1 MPTIQ
6 YQVLSSKNDGLPIS
20 PSELISQY
28 FFGISLKNKE
38 GASMSDSDIAFH
50 IKAAVEEMEG
60 YLNCKVMPQVIT
72 EQLDYN
78 LSDFKSWGYIPTSYP
93 VRCVHS
99 LRGFLGKVE
108 QVIYPKQWL
117 SARST
122 SDGLQY
128 FRQVFLI
135 PTAGVSPDG
144 QDTAIFNG
152 VSPHL
157 GWFGSK
163 NIPNYWTISYVTSFD
178 RIPEDIMKAIGKLA
192 AIDIFHQLG
201 DIILGA
207 GIASQ
212 SLGIDSLSQSIST
225 TSSATNAGYG
235 ARVTGYVDDLKRT
248 LPILKSKYD
257 GISLSSF

>member
-1 MPTIQ
+1 MPTVQ
-6 YQVLSSKNDGLPIS
+6 YNLLSSKNDGLPIS

-28 FFGISLKNKE
+28 FFGISLKNQE
-38 GASMSDSDIAFH
+38 GGSMSENDIAFH
-50 IKAAVEEMEG
+50 IKSAVEEIEG
-60 YLNCKVMPQVIT
+60 YLNCKIVPQVIT
-72 EQLDYN
+72 EELDYN
-78 LSDFKSWGYIPTSYP
+78 LNDYKSWGFVPTSYP
-93 VRCVHS
+93 VRCAVS
-99 LRGFLGKVE
+99 LKGFLGKVE
-108 QVIYPKQWL
+108 QVVYPDEWL
-117 SARST
+117 STRST

-128 FRQVFLI
+128 FRQVFLV
-135 PTAGVSPDG
+135 PTSGVSPQN
-144 QDTAIFNG
+144 QDTVTFHGI
-152 VSPHL
+152 SPHL

-178 RIPEDIMKAIGKLA
+178 RIPEDIMKVVGKLA

-235 ARVTGYVDDLKRT
+235 ARITGYVDDLKRT
-248 LPILKSKYD
+248 LPLLKAKYD